1 MADLGSGSKSL
12 HPGRHPF
19 SRSYGVILPSSLT
32 IVLPI
37 ALVCSTH
44 PPVSVCGT
52 GSSRLPRGFSRKYGL
67 THFTQSLRPPPQPS
81 RKAHF
86 TTFQPTWHHGDVQNP
101 AELPFFV
108 APSVIAPRRRCR
120 NVYLLCIG
128 YAFRPRLSSRLTLGG
143 LALPRKPW
151 VYGGGVSHAALVTHA
166 SILTS
171 GRSTS
176 GHPGA
181 SPRTESSP
189 TADLDQPAASAP
201 CLAPYIVGAC
211 PLDQ

>member
-1 MADLGSGSKSL
+1 M
-12 HPGRHPF
+12 
-19 SRSYGVILPSSLT
+19 PSSLT
-32 IVLPI
+32 MVLPI

-52 GSSRLPRGFSRKYGL
+52 GSSRLPRGFSRKHGL
-67 THFTQSLRPPPQPS
+67 TGFAQSLRPPPQPS
-81 RKAHF
+81 REPRF
-86 TTFQPTWHHGDVQNP
+86 TSSRPTWPRGDVQNP
-101 AELPFFV
+101 VRLPFSV
-108 APSVIAPRRRCR
+108 APSVMAPLRRCR

-151 VYGGGVSHAALVTHA
+151 VYGGGVSRAALVTHA

-189 TADLDQPAASAP
+189 TAD
-201 CLAPYIVGAC
+201 YISP
-211 PLDQ
+211 PLRHHA